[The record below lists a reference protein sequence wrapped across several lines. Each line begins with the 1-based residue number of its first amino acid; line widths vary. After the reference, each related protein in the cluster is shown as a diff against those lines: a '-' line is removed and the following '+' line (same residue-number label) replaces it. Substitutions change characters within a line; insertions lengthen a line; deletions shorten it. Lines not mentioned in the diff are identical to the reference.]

1 MQSYHTRLG
10 EHGPTVSRLALG
22 TWTFAGGAMWGET
35 DTRNCEDTVRA
46 ALDAGVTFFD
56 SAPTYGEGLSEEI
69 LGTAL
74 KGRSDDVVVATKCR
88 VDNLDESGLG
98 ELIDGSRKRLRR
110 DRIDLMQIHWP
121 PGDPE
126 QSRRALGWLA
136 EHQSRGRVG
145 WVGVCNFGVY
155 DLEETKDLDLV
166 SNQLPYNI
174 MWRVIE
180 KEIVEATDRRG
191 MGIIGYSTLLHGLLG
206 GRYRDLD
213 RFPDG
218 RARTRHFGP
227 SRPGIRHQ
235 EEGMEEESQRL
246 LDELH
251 RLASEAGVSVLDL
264 SIQFALS
271 RPFIDAILVGARNP
285 RQFED
290 TLEAVR
296 KSVSPDMLME
306 LTQLSE
312 GLRMAAGGNP
322 DLYQTDSR
330 IRYTPE

>member
-1 MQSYHTRLG
+1 METQQTTLG
-10 EHGPTVSRLALG
+10 SDGPTVSRLALG
-22 TWTFAGGAMWGET
+22 TWTFAGGSMWGET
-35 DTRNCEDTVRA
+35 DTRNCEDTVRT
-46 ALDAGVTFFD
+46 ALEAGVTFFD
-56 SAPTYGEGLSEEI
+56 SAPTYGDGLSEEI

-74 KGRSDDVVVATKCR
+74 KGRADDVVVATKCR
-88 VDNLDESGLG
+88 VDSLDESGLS
-98 ELIDGSRKRLRR
+98 ELIDGSRKRLGR

-121 PGDPE
+121 PSDPE
-126 QSRRALGWLA
+126 QTRRALEWLT

-145 WVGVCNFGVY
+145 WVGVCNFGIY
-155 DLEETKDLDLV
+155 DLEETKDIDLV
-166 SNQLPYNI
+166 SNQLPYNV

-191 MGIIGYSTLLHGLLG
+191 MGIISYSTLLHGLLG
-206 GRYRDLD
+206 GRYTDIGQ
-213 RFPDG
+213 FPDG

-235 EEGMEEESQRL
+235 EEGFEEETQRL

-251 RLASEAGVSVLDL
+251 RLSAEAGVSVLDL
-264 SIQFALS
+264 CIQFALS
-271 RPFIDAILVGARNP
+271 RPFIDSILVGARNP

-290 TLEAVR
+290 TLEAAR
-296 KSVSPDMLME
+296 KSVSPDVLME
-306 LTQLSE
+306 LTGLSE
-312 GLRMAAGGNP
+312 KLRMAAGGNP